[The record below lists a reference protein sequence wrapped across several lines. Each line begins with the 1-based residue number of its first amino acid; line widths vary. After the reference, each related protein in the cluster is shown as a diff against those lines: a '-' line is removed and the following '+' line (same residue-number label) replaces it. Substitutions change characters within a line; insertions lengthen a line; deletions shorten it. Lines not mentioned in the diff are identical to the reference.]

1 MAIVNFAVTKNFD
14 SRVKQLIK
22 VKGFSSKAEFFRF
35 AAIYLMDILDKPVV
49 SEDDKFKYLTQ
60 AVSQEVVKQFK
71 GKKLPTVTEQLL

>member
-1 MAIVNFAVTKNFD
+1 MAIVNFAVTKSFD

-49 SEDDKFKYLTQ
+49 SEEEKFKYLTQ
-60 AVSQEVVKQFK
+60 AVSHEVARQFK